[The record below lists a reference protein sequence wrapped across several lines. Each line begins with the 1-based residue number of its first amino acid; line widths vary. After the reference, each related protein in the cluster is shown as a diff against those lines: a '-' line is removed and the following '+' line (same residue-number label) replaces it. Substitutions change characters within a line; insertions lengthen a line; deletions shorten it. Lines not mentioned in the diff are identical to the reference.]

1 MVFLNIDGNS
11 MFCPISYR
19 FFICLQEWVKSK
31 QMKISMRKQ
40 LLHMNINDHSGKKIQ
55 LRTPS
60 FVIKVPLCYSNGF
73 LSIKN

>member
-1 MVFLNIDGNS
+1 

-19 FFICLQEWVKSK
+19 VFYGLQEWVKYK

-60 FVIKVPLCYSNGF
+60 FVIKVTFCYSNGF
-73 LSIKN
+73 LRIKN